1 MVHPGS
7 PGMMLPH
14 LAFQSVAEKKK
25 NGKLFLSFLVLIS
38 KTVKK
43 RVTLHLSACKV
54 PFIIAEE
61 TRAQKL
67 SDGKNPDLYW
77 ESIRNAGARS
87 HQISWERELKCIV

>member
-1 MVHPGS
+1 
-7 PGMMLPH
+7 MMLLH
-14 LAFQSVAEKKK
+14 LAFQSVAEKK

-38 KTVKK
+38 TTLKK
-43 RVTLHLSACKV
+43 RVTLHLSACKI

-61 TRAQKL
+61 TRTQKL

-77 ESIRNAGARS
+77 ESIRNAGAWS